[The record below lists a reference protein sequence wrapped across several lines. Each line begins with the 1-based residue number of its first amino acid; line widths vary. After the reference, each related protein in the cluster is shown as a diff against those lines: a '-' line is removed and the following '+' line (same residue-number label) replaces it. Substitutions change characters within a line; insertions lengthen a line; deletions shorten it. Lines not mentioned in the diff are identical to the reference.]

1 MQTKFKLLLTSL
13 ISIPT
18 ATAVAI
24 SCNSTKTD
32 KPATPSNGQ
41 NPSNPEQSNTS
52 LSAQPLSVS
61 VSLDNTKETLT
72 TYVET
77 LDQDNAK
84 EVEFDLTLDNDG
96 NVFVKKGTVKEFVFR
111 FDKTKH
117 DLYRNET
124 DANNKRLRTK
134 KIRCRF
140 NKKDKKVTLHFWD
153 KLHNKG
159 GEQVFSFEEKT
170 TPPNN
175 PGTQNPPVEPTN
187 PQQNNPNPQPN
198 PVIPP
203 SSGNGETPLNPN
215 SEPQPDPANPEEP
228 EGYIINSEKRTVYV
242 RPPFGAQFKLKNN
255 DTYFTTIFA
264 HLDSPGV
271 PKNAKGEKTVNT
283 DYFNI
288 KTANGKPKSAG
299 AQEVSEFLGL
309 PNVARHFEAI
319 SQDNSYVIFGGDT
332 NISADFFSIQNLYPG
347 SYKFTITDLGGS
359 DDKTHYTSLGRAD
372 GVYSQ
377 PYDKMFFKNKNKQY
391 LETLTQVNTPE
402 LTFKF
407 DIWSSFRN
415 NVLAPEDMN
424 LNYYTSN
431 QPKEPIRARLSDHTP
446 VWTDVKVKNNV
457 TLPHSNHSIDLH
469 RKDANALRIAH
480 WNVLNYGTSD
490 DYETFLSTR
499 DFKYIAISKIIKALG
514 FDIVGLTEINY
525 DRVDK
530 VQAILDELNK
540 DGSNWKMIA
549 QDREEAVYP
558 QDSKW
563 AKYDSQK
570 EQVVIIYDA
579 NIFDPTSFKNNKIGD
594 SFKAEIPLI

>member
-1 MQTKFKLLLTSL
+1 MQTKFKLLLASL

-18 ATAVAI
+18 VAAVAV

-32 KPATPSNGQ
+32 KPTTPVDGQ
-41 NPSNPEQSNTS
+41 NPSNPEQPKPS
-52 LSAQPLSVS
+52 LSVQPLSVS

-72 TYVET
+72 NYVES
-77 LDQDNAK
+77 LDQNNTK
-84 EVEFDLTLDNDG
+84 EVEFDLTLDDDG

-111 FDKTKH
+111 FDRTKH
-117 DLYRNET
+117 DLYKNET

-140 NKKDKKVTLHFWD
+140 NKKDKKVTLRFWD

-159 GEQVFSFEEKT
+159 GEQVFLFGEETTTTPKQPT

-187 PQQNNPNPQPN
+187 PQPNNLNPGNENPNPQPDPETQPE
-198 PVIPP
+198 PV
-203 SSGNGETPLNPN
+203 
-215 SEPQPDPANPEEP
+215 NPEEP

-242 RPPFGAQFKLKNN
+242 RPPFGAQFKLKNDN
-255 DTYFTTIFA
+255 TYFTTIFA

-271 PKNAKGEKTVNT
+271 AKNAKDEQSINT

-309 PNVARHFEAI
+309 PNVARHFESI
-319 SQDNSYVIFGGDT
+319 SQDNSFVIFGGDT
-332 NISADFFSIQNLYPG
+332 NISADFFSIQNLYPE
-347 SYKFTITDLGGS
+347 SYKFTITNLGEA
-359 DDKTHYTSLGRAD
+359 DDKTHYTSLGRTN

-402 LTFKF
+402 LAFKF

-431 QPKEPIRARLSDHTP
+431 KPKEPIRARLSDHAP

-525 DRVDK
+525 DRADK